1 MHSTF
6 EEKHARGDSVLKT
19 AYIEK
24 LMINYMPAFAKL
36 ETRRMLENA
45 DEEIMTSGEKVSLR
59 NVDAVVRLVQE
70 NPGLVGLDLVRL
82 SSTAEHSTR
91 RNLAKAVQAG
101 LLRTTTKGR
110 SIFYFSAEGEKL

>member
-1 MHSTF
+1 MPSTF
-6 EEKHARGDSVLKT
+6 KANHARGDSVLKT
-19 AYIEK
+19 AYIEN

-45 DEEIMTSGEKVSLR
+45 DEETMSSGEKISLR

-70 NPGLVGLDLVRL
+70 NPGLMGLDLVRL

-91 RNLAKAVQAG
+91 SNLAKAVQTG

-110 SIFYFSAEGEKL
+110 SIFYFSAKREKP